1 MLNKIKQLKKNKKG
15 FTLIELVVVLVI
27 IAILAAITVPVVTGY
42 IEDAN
47 DARYVSEARAI
58 YLVVQAEES
67 KATAQGKKTD
77 ETFYKE
83 VVTTA
88 NKKVKDTADGGKS
101 ITVASITAPVKD
113 SPNPAD
119 DTSVY
124 TIVFASGDG
133 KVITSEIEPNKEIKI
148 TNKEAAAS

>member
-58 YLVVQAEES
+58 YLVVQAEEA

-83 VVTTA
+83 VAKTA
-88 NKKVKDTADGGKS
+88 DEKVKDTAAGGKS
-101 ITVASITAPVKD
+101 ITVVSITGPVKN

-124 TIVFASGDG
+124 TIKFTSGDS
-133 KVITSEIEPNKEIKI
+133 KSITATIEPNKEITVK
-148 TNKEAAAS
+148 KG